1 MWVVD
6 GMMKLNLKIK
16 QTSELDEQD
25 LNSLIDLKQQYW
37 NYSTVE
43 QKKWFEENIK
53 ADDYHVL
60 IYQGKILIAYLN
72 AVNVEV
78 NIDQHKY
85 RMIGIGNVC
94 VDKENA
100 HVGVGSILMAYV
112 NAFIK
117 QSSSCGILL
126 CNEKLIP
133 FYESSNWKI
142 ICPKK
147 LTIIGQSFDHVVML
161 FDPFRMV
168 DVDDNNQMINLSR
181 NF

>member
-1 MWVVD
+1 
-6 GMMKLNLKIK
+6 MMKLNLKIK
-16 QTSELDEQD
+16 KTSELDEQD
-25 LNSLIDLKQQYW
+25 LNFLIELKQKYW

-43 QKKWFEENIK
+43 QRKWFEENIK

-60 IYQGKILIAYLN
+60 IYQGRILIAYLN

-78 NIDQHKY
+78 NVDQSIYK
-85 RMIGIGNVC
+85 MLGIGNVC
-94 VDKENA
+94 VDKGSA

-112 NAFIK
+112 NSFIRK
-117 QSSSCGILL
+117 FSSCGILL
-126 CNEKLIP
+126 CKEELIP
-133 FYESSNWKI
+133 FYERSNWKI

-147 LTIIGQSFDHVVML
+147 LTIIGQPFNHVVML

-168 DVDDNNQMINLSR
+168 NMDDNNQIINLSR